1 MIDWELRPL
10 MGFGPLTFGMTPAD
24 VNRLLGP
31 PSFDKLYSSTDYR
44 QSRGEGARSY
54 DVILGFNP
62 DVLIGATFPPEP
74 NEIKVLK
81 HRIFHTDPAE
91 LLAILKRANGGF
103 YAVYEGSVFAF
114 EHLGIGLSDWLEHD
128 DNDRWI
134 AACSAEGYK
143 VMVGEGEPD
152 KIVR

>member
-10 MGFGPLTFGMTPAD
+10 VGFGPLVFGATPVD

-31 PSFDKLYSSTDYR
+31 PTFDMLYSSNDYR
-44 QSRGEGARSY
+44 QSRGEDARSY

-62 DVLIGATFPPEP
+62 DVLLHGTFPPEP
-74 NEIKVLK
+74 NEITILN
-81 HRIFHTDPAE
+81 HRIFYTDPAE
-91 LLAILKRANGGF
+91 LIAVLKQANGGF
-103 YAVYEGSVFAF
+103 YATYEGSSLAF
-114 EHLGIGLSDWLEHD
+114 EHLGILLSDWMSRED
-128 DNDRWI
+128 EDRWI
-134 AACSAEGYK
+134 AAGSIEGYK